1 MATRREVLAEL
12 RGGGCTPG
20 EIALF
25 LQVERISRRRERARR
40 AERWMRAV
48 GAALARVVLFPAEL
62 LLPTR

>member
-1 MATRREVLAEL
+1 MTTRRELIADLEA
-12 RGGGCTPG
+12 GGCTPD
-20 EIALF
+20 EIALY
-25 LQVERISRRRERARR
+25 LLVEKLSRRRERARR